1 MARVRGYRELLELG
15 VPRQRLRDRVT
26 DGRIAIVSR
35 GVYGPAVNDHIDHLR
50 AVLLRLPGD
59 VVLSHQSAAALY
71 GFAVIGAER
80 VHVTFPAGMAKPR
93 IRGVTA
99 HESALPVTAVQH
111 PFGVRCAPPARVA
124 VDLARSYRR
133 PDALA
138 TLDAALRARLCTAD
152 ELADEALLH
161 HGLRGVRHA
170 RDLVPLA
177 DAGAECRQESH
188 LRLLLID
195 GRLPVPA
202 TQVWVSGPSG
212 ESGYRLDLAYEER
225 KVGIEYDGRSHTD
238 RSRLAADRRRMNW
251 LAQSGWTMRYFTATD
266 LYQFPASVIES
277 IAAALGRR

>member
-1 MARVRGYRELLELG
+1 MRGYRELLELG

-26 DGRIAIVSR
+26 AGRVAIVSR
-35 GVYGPAVNDHIDHLR
+35 GVYGPAVNDHIDHLQ
-50 AVLLRLPGD
+50 AVLLRLPDD
-59 VVLSHQSAAALY
+59 VVLSHQSAATLY
-71 GFAVIGAER
+71 GFAVVSAES

-93 IRGVTA
+93 IRGVIA

-138 TLDAALRARLCTAD
+138 TLDAALRTRLCTAD
-152 ELADEALLH
+152 ELTDEALLH
-161 HGLRGVRHA
+161 HGLRGVRHT

-188 LRLLLID
+188 LRLLIID
-195 GRLPVPA
+195 GRLPAPA
-202 TQVWVSGPSG
+202 TQVWASGPSG
-212 ESGYRLDLAYEER
+212 EYSYRLDLAYEER
-225 KVGIEYDGRSHTD
+225 KVGIEYDGASHTN
-238 RSRLAADRRRMNW
+238 RSRLAADRRRMNR

-266 LYQFPASVIES
+266 VYQFPSSVIES
-277 IAAALGRR
+277 VKAALGRQ